1 MLFRPKIQ
9 YPTPETINR
18 KCTGRKI
25 LSTVLHDVLC
35 IRISVQMHIM
45 HKIKAGLALF
55 NTIKGLRVL
64 CISSMDSGK
73 PFFWNKRKS
82 SFDAHFVTFDR
93 HTAAAVGGRRG
104 YPQAPAFKLD
114 ARAPRINRTPGAGE
128 GNSRLAI
135 DTTYPAYL
143 TGSALN
149 RPSRRAA
156 VYHAFL
162 MQCAYTRNSAQC
174 ERAAGGPRPSRPQ
187 AAQTARAAACADRS
201 H

>member
-93 HTAAAVGGRRG
+93 HTKKISLLCKAQFTQHTCSTTNQCSYSIIIIFVN
-104 YPQAPAFKLD
+104 YVTAF
-114 ARAPRINRTPGAGE
+114 
-128 GNSRLAI
+128 SSFC
-135 DTTYPAYL
+135 Y
-143 TGSALN
+143 
-149 RPSRRAA
+149 
-156 VYHAFL
+156 
-162 MQCAYTRNSAQC
+162 
-174 ERAAGGPRPSRPQ
+174 
-187 AAQTARAAACADRS
+187 
-201 H
+201 

>member
-1 MLFRPKIQ
+1 MRTLSHSIAIQRRSLCFARPNSPNTRAARPINVVIALLSFLSIMLQHF
-9 YPTPETINR
+9 
-18 KCTGRKI
+18 
-25 LSTVLHDVLC
+25 H
-35 IRISVQMHIM
+35 
-45 HKIKAGLALF
+45 
-55 NTIKGLRVL
+55 
-64 CISSMDSGK
+64 
-73 PFFWNKRKS
+73 
-82 SFDAHFVTFDR
+82 HFVTNWFR
-93 HTAAAVGGRRG
+93 FPSAAAVGGRRG